1 MSGTLIFVT
10 ATRASRAAFEATSPL
25 GLSLS
30 RVGQLTPLQLCL
42 FAENSA
48 PLGQCYNA
56 AIEDA
61 PPGALLVFVH
71 DDVRIDDWMAGA
83 RIADGL
89 ERFDVLGLAGNTR
102 RQPGQE
108 TWYMR
113 PGRLVDDVRQI
124 DEFDHPHLSGAIGH
138 GTEGQNSISVY
149 GPAPRPVQLL
159 DGVFLAARVDR
170 LRESGVRFD
179 PALGFHLYD
188 LDFCRAAE
196 RAGLSLGTWPIAV
209 THASSGGSI
218 RSAAWAEACARY
230 LAKYDEGQSTP

>member
-1 MSGTLIFVT
+1 MSGPLIFVT
-10 ATRASRAAFEATSPL
+10 ATRTSRAEFEATSPL
-25 GLSLS
+25 GLSLP
-30 RVGQLTPLQLCL
+30 RVGQLTPLQLRL

-56 AIEDA
+56 AIEEA
-61 PPGALLVFVH
+61 PAGAILVFVH

-89 ERFDVLGLAGNTR
+89 RRFDVLGLAGNIR

-113 PGRLVDDVRQI
+113 PGRLVDGVRHI
-124 DEFDHPHLSGAIGH
+124 AEFDHPHLSGAIGH
-138 GTEGQNSISVY
+138 GMAAVAAITVY
-149 GPAPRPVQLL
+149 GAAPVAVRLL
-159 DGVFLAARVDR
+159 DGVFLAARADR

-196 RAGLSLGTWPIAV
+196 AAGLSLGTWPIAV
-209 THASSGGSI
+209 THASAGGSVQ
-218 RSAAWAEACARY
+218 SAAWAEACTRY
-230 LAKYDEGQSTP
+230 LVKYNEGPATP